1 MDLACTINRLLH
13 PLFFLSLLVL
23 SACTTVTT
31 RKSTGE
37 EVVMSQQ
44 EFSKYVEEVFR
55 HHNQVMAELMAA
67 STDRIDQLAAES
79 KELDQAEKDMVRAC
93 EPLNEMVTET
103 LSGESL
109 SLKLKM
115 TLAEAVPT
123 CDKATNRVE
132 DLIP

>member
-1 MDLACTINRLLH
+1 
-13 PLFFLSLLVL
+13 
-23 SACTTVTT
+23 
-31 RKSTGE
+31 
-37 EVVMSQQ
+37 
-44 EFSKYVEEVFR
+44 VFR

-79 KELDQAEKDMVRAC
+79 NELDKAEKDMVRAC

>member
-1 MDLACTINRLLH
+1 MDLACTIKHPLQ
-13 PLFFLSLLVL
+13 PLFFLCLLL

-67 STDRIDQLAAES
+67 STDRINQLAAES

-115 TLAEAVPT
+115 TLSEAVPT